1 MVVARRVPL
10 REGTSDGESGN
21 QMSMFMDEPGLVS
34 RYLKSRARVSR
45 DSEMFAEEIGE
56 RLQVAR
62 CDGHSV

>member
-45 DSEMFAEEIGE
+45 DSEMFAE
-56 RLQVAR
+56 
-62 CDGHSV
+62 